1 MGILINV
8 GVRDETQQSSGALLA
23 IKNTYLKTL
32 KHTNETIN
40 YGMIQ
45 MSGGEAEMEFD
56 EETMWYNTHCFEYDA
71 TDMFRMLADCAFEPR
86 SFLAANV
93 ARDKNKKFHKLQHH
107 LGHYNPFGANPQL
120 LLTTAYGYQGLG
132 MPKWGMESNIDN
144 IDQKLLQDFQLN
156 TITPEKTIIVANGVK
171 KHEEFVDLV
180 NSHLGVLNAA
190 REFGHKRENSTYFGG
205 ESRQFSES
213 PETNVILAY
222 ESVPWTH
229 PLMPAY
235 ALMHTMF
242 GGATGFSVGG
252 PGKGMLNRA
261 YRNILRSKF
270 YVSSCESINLHFTDT
285 GLFGFNFT
293 GNSAYGK
300 NIVEDIM
307 ETFEG
312 FRRPVDEVELNRAK
326 NILKR
331 SILSNIANQVDRL
344 EETAR
349 SVRIYWR
356 HNFINFFIKFLVQY
370 LRKCSQ

>member
-8 GVRDETQQSSGALLA
+8 GTRDENQSTSGSLLA

-45 MSGGEAEMEFD
+45 MSGGEAEMEYD
-56 EETMWYNTHCFEYDA
+56 EESMWYNTHCFEYDA

-86 SFLAANV
+86 SYLAANV
-93 ARDKNKKFHKLQHH
+93 ARDKNKKFHHLQKH
-107 LGHYNPFGANPQL
+107 LSHYNPFGANPQL
-120 LLTTAYGYQGLG
+120 LLTTAYGYSGLG
-132 MPKWGMESNIDN
+132 MPKWGLESNIDN
-144 IDQKLLQDFQLN
+144 IDQKLLQDFQLTN
-156 TITPEKTIIVANGVK
+156 ITPEKTIVVANGVR

-180 NSHLGVLNAA
+180 NSHLGVLNPA
-190 REFGHKRENSTYFGG
+190 RELEYKREPSQYFGG
-205 ESRQFSES
+205 ETRQFTET
-213 PETNVILAY
+213 PETNILLAY
-222 ESVPWTH
+222 ESVSWTH
-229 PLMPAY
+229 PLMPAF
-235 ALMHTMF
+235 AVMHTMF

-270 YVSSCESINLHFTDT
+270 YISSCESINLHFTDS

-293 GNSAYGK
+293 GNSSYGK
-300 NIVEDIM
+300 NIVEDIL

-312 FRRPVDEVELNRAK
+312 FRKSIDDAELNRSK

-331 SILSNIANQVDRL
+331 SILCNISNQGDRL

-349 SVRIYWR
+349 SVKY
-356 HNFINFFIKFLVQY
+356 Y
-370 LRKCSQ
+370 